1 MIGFIGTGNM
11 GGALL
16 TAIAKSGEPVSL
28 SDASKA
34 RAAALGQET
43 GALVTDNRTIAE
55 KSDLVFLGVKPQ
67 TLPALLSEI
76 APVLNARTDDFAVV
90 SMAAGT
96 STDRIKEMCKN
107 NNLPIIRIMPNLPVS
122 VGAGAVLYHAAD
134 NVSEKSLD
142 LFLRAM
148 KGAGE
153 LYPME
158 ERLIDAGSAVTGC
171 GPAFV
176 ALVID
181 AMADGAVSCGIPRK
195 DALKLAEAM
204 TIGTAKLLLE
214 QEKQPGVLK
223 DEVCSPGGTTI
234 CGVRELEA
242 GNIRSAFINAVVAA
256 YEANGKL

>member
-16 TAIAKSGEPVSL
+16 TAVAKSGEPVSMA
-28 SDASKA
+28 DASA
-34 RAAALGQET
+34 SRMAQLSRET
-43 GALVTDNRTIAE
+43 GAVASDSKTIAE
-55 KSDLVFLGVKPQ
+55 KSDLIFLGVKPQ

-76 APVLNARTDDFAVV
+76 APVLNARKDEFAVV

-96 STDRIKEMCKN
+96 SIDRIKDMCKN
-107 NNLPIIRIMPNLPVS
+107 KDLPVIRIMPNLPVS
-122 VGAGAVLYHAAD
+122 VGAGAVLYHAEE
-134 NVSEKSLD
+134 NVKENSLN
-142 LFLRAM
+142 LFLKAM
-148 KGAGE
+148 DGAGN
-153 LYPME
+153 LYPMAE
-158 ERLIDAGSAVTGC
+158 KLIDAGSAVTGC
-171 GPAFV
+171 GPAFI

>member
-16 TAIAKSGEPVSL
+16 TAVAKSGEPVSM
-28 SDASKA
+28 SDASKD
-34 RAAALGQET
+34 RVDRLCRET
-43 GALVTDNRTIAE
+43 GGSASDNITLAE
-55 KSDLVFLGVKPQ
+55 KAELLFLGVKPQ

-76 APVLNARTDDFAVV
+76 APVLNKRTDDFAVV
-90 SMAAGT
+90 SMAAGI
-96 STDRIKEMCKN
+96 SIERIKEMCGNKD
-107 NNLPIIRIMPNLPVS
+107 LPIIRIMPNLPVS
-122 VGAGAVLYHAAD
+122 VGSGAVLYHAEKE
-134 NVSEKSLD
+134 VSEKSLS
-142 LFLRAM
+142 LFLRVMEA
-148 KGAGE
+148 AGS

-158 ERLIDAGSAVTGC
+158 ERLIDAGSAITGC

-176 ALVID
+176 ALMID

-204 TIGTAKLLLE
+204 TMGTAKLLLE

-234 CGVRELEA
+234 CGVRELEK
-242 GNIRSAFINAVVAA
+242 GGIRKAFFEAVVAS